1 MQTLPNR
8 CLRMNPAVAQSIVH
22 PRPDS
27 QMQTTMRSSL
37 LPSVS
42 VALLALTAPSV
53 PASAQSRDGWTYT
66 TITIDSGKAGSRVS
80 RRVRYR
86 MAGTAYRTDDLP
98 MSGSAAGTVDSVY
111 EIFNRGDSTMTMVMP
126 LIQMAW
132 VMGRNSFPRL
142 NSNLVPKFVRRLT
155 KKQFE
160 DLGAGEKILGHAT
173 RHVRVTSVGTI
184 ETTMMGQTCT
194 QPVDEVWETWVA
206 PDVDLPP
213 ADADPFESS
222 IIIGLDSIGVQVELA
237 DKNMPKGAA
246 LRTIRRSVEPDS
258 TGKPITETTTTEL
271 VDLTFGPLDASIFA
285 VPGDFQTIDA
295 RSAGTMDST
304 MKADVASRIARP
316 FCRGGWRPASP
327 Q

>member
-1 MQTLPNR
+1 
-8 CLRMNPAVAQSIVH
+8 
-22 PRPDS
+22 
-27 QMQTTMRSSL
+27 MQTTMRSSL

-42 VALLALTAPSV
+42 ASLLALTALSV

-66 TITIDSGKAGSRVS
+66 TITIDSSNAGSRIS

-98 MSGSAAGTVDSVY
+98 MSGSATGTVEGPY
-111 EIFNRGDSTMTMVMP
+111 EIVNRADTTMTMVMP
-126 LIQMAW
+126 LTHMAM
-132 VMGRNSFPRL
+132 VMGRNSFPRP
-142 NSNLVPKFVRRLT
+142 SSSLVPRFVRHLA
-155 KKQFE
+155 KNEFE

-173 RHVRVTSVGTI
+173 RHVRVTTIGTI

-194 QPVDEVWETWVA
+194 QPLDEVTETWVA

-213 ADADPFESS
+213 ADANPYGS
-222 IIIGLDSIGVQVELA
+222 IMGLDSIAVQWA

-246 LRTIRRSVEPDS
+246 LRTIRRSVVPDS
-258 TGKPITETTTTEL
+258 TGKPNTVTSTSEV

-285 VPGDFQTIDA
+285 VPADFDTMDM
-295 RSAGTMDST
+295 RSAGMMDST
-304 MKADVASRIARP
+304 MKADVATRAPRP
-316 FCRGGWRPASP
+316 FCPGGWRPGSP